1 MAILG
6 VELSLVVVVSLGIAA
21 VAILG
26 GFALL
31 VSSLFGS
38 KDDTDIRAVQ
48 SDPVIGYKYA
58 SLPVLDW
65 DGKKITGIRFCG
77 VTGTHYDADD
87 EKSGYSGFH
96 MFNDMHQAVNHPQR
110 GSVLLEVIGY
120 GDIKHFSEGT
130 ETSHQRVLQVILDE
144 CIYCHSS
151 ATGIL
156 LDDYEEAEPVC
167 KRDSRWSRRTY
178 LPLSKLSKQTW
189 EVADDVHIGFA
200 PLRDLPR
207 VKAYVPT
214 PASSLVPSTQKEAQD
229 L

>member
-1 MAILG
+1 MTILG
-6 VELSLVVVVSLGIAA
+6 VELSLVIVVCLGIAA

-31 VSSLFGS
+31 VSAFVSEDG
-38 KDDTDIRAVQ
+38 TGIRTVQ

-58 SLPVLDW
+58 SLPILEW
-65 DGKKITGIRFCG
+65 DGKKITDIQFCG
-77 VTGTHYDADD
+77 VTGTCYDADD
-87 EKSGYSGFH
+87 EQSSSSGFH
-96 MFNDMHQAVNHPQR
+96 MFKDMRKAVDHFQQ

-120 GDIKHFSEGT
+120 GDVKHYSEGT

-144 CIYCHSS
+144 CIYCDSP
-151 ATGIL
+151 ATGIW

-167 KRDSRWSRRTY
+167 KRDSRGARGAY